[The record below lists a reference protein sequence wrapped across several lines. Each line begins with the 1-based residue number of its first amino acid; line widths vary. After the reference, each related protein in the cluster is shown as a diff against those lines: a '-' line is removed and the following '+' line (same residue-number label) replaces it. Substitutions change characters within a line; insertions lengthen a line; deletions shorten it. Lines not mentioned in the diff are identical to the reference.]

1 MVQQQPGEEY
11 QFNQIDDKYERDEI
25 AENINDPF
33 GELLRNVKGET
44 NTTQNRANEPD
55 DFDPNSDLLSM
66 INKVTGTKHEYHN
79 GQIVT
84 AAELEVR
91 KKEEDHF
98 EFSDSMELEE
108 PEGVK
113 TDENKSTE
121 SEEVIS
127 EGEDNTMDGSIE
139 MEKVQEDDIEG
150 ENQDDISFDEIQD
163 QEEEEIEFPEEQEQE
178 EGEGDNDKSEV
189 VDEEFYSDIENEEE
203 EELEEFDGSDLFEDE
218 EIEEEEID
226 VNEEDDESYEEE
238 SGNDESDTIIDNE
251 EIEEEINDDEEYD
264 ENNDEEISS
273 DDESNDIIDNEES
286 EENES
291 FDDNE
296 EEEEGYDVN
305 HIEIDIEHSEEAKKY
320 FGDVL
325 FSNAS
330 EQLRPY
336 FDNESVNIA
345 EVDDDGRMDLIC
357 PICGASVDVK
367 SLTEDDSYDFSKRWF
382 NQHVKINND
391 YEFEYIDCENC
402 KLAIKRRWAAKQQ
415 LANPHLLTSII
426 YITDAL
432 GINVAINDTL
442 DLVPTNK
449 IPNVDKKILQL
460 MYPTDRFICV
470 DNVDQIYVFTYLSLI
485 ETFKEIVDELDTKD
499 DWENPWDKYLHWLEN
514 DSQGLIAKE
523 FKDKGYGMQLN
534 WLRNEMAVSF
544 ENDRFVEED
553 NNTVYCMHNC
563 SDCPQEFTCDNL
575 NELIEHT
582 FTMNGDS
589 SKCSIFAEL
598 KKDSVENLS
607 IENLPPLTEEE
618 IDCIKRHKPKADE
631 LEPYIMSYLKVEKY
645 KNLDKKF
652 IKELGV
658 RDWITATLQSEKS
671 KKATEN
677 LDKELFGFSDD
688 DDQIIKMDGRST
700 QREGLDYRNDKSD
713 NWKEDEYSSWI
724 NEENRRRKER
734 MEDGRVRAEDML
746 KGISEDEDDIDPAL
760 EDLTLK
766 DSFKKSPFYEMLQYV
781 IGDREKNTAQI
792 QVQCNKNTNYVP
804 IIDTS
809 TGFRFVCIETDDS
822 VVRMY
827 NFNPITLSSNVAF
840 WFREHRNSYRTYAL
854 YKCDVKAKKRQ
865 IAAAIVKLINYGTSY
880 SPKRICRL
888 MDNYIPVYNTERVI
902 CDKFFEQHS
911 LLAFD
916 RFSIE
921 SLIVLGIINNDK
933 YKDSYVYKRKEIYR
947 NQIERFSKNK
957 MMSSEGANISGL
969 AGIKYY
975 AVNQTN
981 MQKEVIGRT
990 YIITQYTEN
999 ANLLLENGLWY
1010 CILALMKEHEKI
1022 YNSGRRLGSDRIW
1035 MEISFEFDRATVPSP
1050 IITTMLAED
1059 GCLAEDTRN
1068 YVGVDFEVN
1077 RDYKGMTLNS
1087 TVYAGIIPDPADR
1100 RPGLRRD
1107 DAIIDIRWFKTEALM
1122 KKFFGNEIGPDVR
1135 LTTQEEKQSFLKKR
1149 GYDDDF
1155 TIPEAMRFDVR
1166 ADTLRELINGDS
1178 YRTLEMMSFKNY
1190 NQEQVDSIL
1199 GDHNAAI
1206 VRECMGPIWEE
1217 LAKKAPSD
1225 ILGNTLKKIGQNL
1238 DMNFIKDVISQFRK

>member
-1 MVQQQPGEEY
+1 MVQGEEY
-11 QFNQIDDKYERDEI
+11 QFNQTDDNKYEHDDISRK
-25 AENINDPF
+25 INDPF
-33 GELLRNVKGET
+33 GELLQHVKGEK
-44 NTTQNRANEPD
+44 PD
-55 DFDPNSDLLSM
+55 SVQKEVNKIDPSVDVNNDLNSM
-66 INKVTGTKHEYHN
+66 INKITGQNQKLVE
-79 GQIVT
+79 
-84 AAELEVR
+84 AAKLELRE
-91 KKEEDHF
+91 KEKDHF
-98 EFSDSMELEE
+98 EFSDSMKLEDD
-108 PEGVK
+108 EGVE
-113 TDENKSTE
+113 DENKTTE
-121 SEEVIS
+121 
-127 EGEDNTMDGSIE
+127 N
-139 MEKVQEDDIEG
+139 QEIIIEG
-150 ENQDDISFDEIQD
+150 ENNPMDNT
-163 QEEEEIEFPEEQEQE
+163 EEIEEIQESDDEGENQNNISFNETEEQQE
-178 EGEGDNDKSEV
+178 ETEEESDDEDSPEV
-189 VDEEFYSDIENEEE
+189 VDEEFYNDIENEE
-203 EELEEFDGSDLFEDE
+203 
-218 EIEEEEID
+218 
-226 VNEEDDESYEEE
+226 
-238 SGNDESDTIIDNE
+238 
-251 EIEEEINDDEEYD
+251 DEEYD
-264 ENNDEEISS
+264 GADLLDEEEKEENNDEEDYEYDENYEDSEDES
-273 DDESNDIIDNEES
+273 DGDESDNFDDDGESEDDEIIEDEELEDGSEFKTGLEDILD
-286 EENES
+286 ENETLEE
-291 FDDNE
+291 DE
-296 EEEEGYDVN
+296 EEYDTN
-305 HIEIDIEHSEEAKKY
+305 HIEIEVENSEEAKKF

-325 FSNAS
+325 FANAS

-336 FDNESVNIA
+336 FDNEAINIA
-345 EVDDDGRMDLIC
+345 EVDDDGKMDLIC
-357 PICGASVDVK
+357 PICGASVDAK
-367 SLTEDDSYDFSKRWF
+367 SLSEDDAYDFSKRWF
-382 NQHVKINND
+382 NKHVKINND

-432 GINVAINDTL
+432 GIQVAINDTL
-442 DLVPTNK
+442 DIVPTNK
-449 IPNVDKKILQL
+449 IPNVNKKILQL
-460 MYPTDRFICV
+460 MYPTDKFICV
-470 DNVDQIYVFTYLSLI
+470 DDVDQIYVFTYLSLI
-485 ETFKEIVDELDTKD
+485 ETFKEIVDSLDTKE
-499 DWENPWDKYLHWLEN
+499 DWENPWEKYLHWLEE
-514 DSQGLIAKE
+514 DVEGLVAKE
-523 FKDKGYGMQLN
+523 FKDKGYDLQLK
-534 WLRNEMAVSF
+534 WLKNEMAVSF

-563 SDCPQEFTCDNL
+563 SDCPQEFSCDNL
-575 NELIEHT
+575 NELIEHA

-598 KKDSVENLS
+598 KKDSIENLS

-618 IDCIKRHKPKADE
+618 IDCIKRHKPKSED

-658 RDWITATLQSEKS
+658 RDWITVTLQSEKS
-671 KKATEN
+671 KKASEN
-677 LDKELFGFSDD
+677 LDKELFGLSDD
-688 DDQIIKMDGRST
+688 DDQIVKMDGRST
-700 QREGLDYRNDKSD
+700 KREGLDYRNDKSD

-724 NEENRRRKER
+724 HEENRKRRER
-734 MEDGRVRAEDML
+734 MEEGRVRAEDML
-746 KGISEDEDDIDPAL
+746 RGISEDEDDIDPAL

-781 IGDREKNTAQI
+781 IGDKEKNTAQI

-827 NFNPITLSSNVAF
+827 NFNPISLSANVAF

-854 YKCDVKAKKRQ
+854 YKCDVKYKKRQ

-880 SPKRICRL
+880 PSKRICRL
-888 MDNYIPVYNTERVI
+888 MDNYIPVYNTEKVI
-902 CDKFFEQHS
+902 CDKFFDQHS

-916 RFSIE
+916 RFGIE

-933 YKDSYVYKRKEIYR
+933 YKDSYVYKRKEIYK

-981 MQKEVIGRT
+981 TQREIIGRT

-1035 MEISFEFDRATVPSP
+1035 MEISFEFDRATIPSP

-1068 YVGVDFEVN
+1068 YIGTDFEVN
-1077 RDYKGMTLNS
+1077 RDYKGMTLDS
-1087 TVYAGIIPDPADR
+1087 TIYAGIIPDPADR
-1100 RPGLRRD
+1100 RPGLKRD

-1122 KKFFGNEIGPDVR
+1122 KKFFGNEIGPEVR
-1135 LTTQEEKQSFLKKR
+1135 LTTQDEKQNFLRKR

-1166 ADTLRELINGDS
+1166 VDTLRELLSGDA
-1178 YRTLEMMSFKNY
+1178 YRTLEMMSFKHY

-1225 ILGNTLKKIGQNL
+1225 ILGNTLKKIGQNI
-1238 DMNFIKDVISQFRK
+1238 DMNFIKDVIGQLRKSS